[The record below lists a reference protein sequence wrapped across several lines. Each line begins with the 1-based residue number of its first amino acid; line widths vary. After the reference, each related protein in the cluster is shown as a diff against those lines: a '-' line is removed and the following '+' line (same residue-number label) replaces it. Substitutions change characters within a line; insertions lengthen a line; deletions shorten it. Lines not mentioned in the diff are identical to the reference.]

1 MQINSSPGP
10 RTGTHPLSGSRDPGE
25 RGALAPCSEAV
36 SRDPGE
42 RGALAPC
49 FSLRRAAEQGAAEQG
64 AAEQGA
70 SSKQGAD
77 APRSP
82 SIPIDLRLHVAADA
96 AMIDVV
102 QFITHLAESLG
113 GYWEYHA
120 PLSANPGR
128 FEFHHLTF
136 PHSEIQP

>member
-36 SRDPGE
+36 SRNPG
-42 RGALAPC
+42 
-49 FSLRRAAEQGAAEQG
+49 
-64 AAEQGA
+64 
-70 SSKQGAD
+70 
-77 APRSP
+77 SP

-96 AMIDVV
+96 SMMDVV
-102 QFITHLAESLG
+102 QFFTHLAESLG

-136 PHSEIQP
+136 PHSETHS

>member
-1 MQINSSPGP
+1 MQINSFPGP
-10 RTGTHPLSGSRDPGE
+10 RTGTHP
-25 RGALAPCSEAV
+25 CSTAY
-36 SRDPGE
+36 PTTTT
-42 RGALAPC
+42 
-49 FSLRRAAEQGAAEQG
+49 
-64 AAEQGA
+64 
-70 SSKQGAD
+70 D

-102 QFITHLAESLG
+102 QFITGMAESLG

-136 PHSEIQP
+136 PRSETRS